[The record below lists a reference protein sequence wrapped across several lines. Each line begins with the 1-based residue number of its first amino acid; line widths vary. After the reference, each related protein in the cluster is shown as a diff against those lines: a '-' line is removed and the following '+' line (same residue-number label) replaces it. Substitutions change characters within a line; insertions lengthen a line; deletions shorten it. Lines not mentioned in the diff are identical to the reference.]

1 MSEFTFFY
9 LFAGLIL
16 ISAFMTITVS
26 NPVHSV
32 LFLILV
38 FVGSAAVLLLL
49 EVEFLSLMFI
59 IIYVGAIAVL
69 FLFVVMMLDIKLS
82 ASNNNYLRYFS
93 IGGFL
98 GFLFFVETYYL
109 IETSVFAPQLDSS
122 LILESSYQDWITRL
136 DTLTNM
142 ECLGQ
147 FLYTYYFFHFLI
159 AGIVLLVGMIG
170 AIVLTL
176 HVNHTSK
183 NQLICKQLSRQ
194 VKNATFLTTIS

>member
-1 MSEFTFFY
+1 MSELTFFY
-9 LFAGLIL
+9 LFGGLIL
-16 ISAFMTITVS
+16 LSAFMVITVS

-38 FVGSAAVLLLL
+38 FVGAAALLLLL

-82 ASNNNYLRYFS
+82 NSSTEYIRYFS

-98 GFLFFVETYYL
+98 GVLFFIETYYV
-109 IETSVFAPQLDSS
+109 IESTLFSS
-122 LILESSYQDWITRL
+122 KVDAVMLSSSYQNWMTQL
-136 DTLTNM
+136 DNLTNM

-176 HVNHTSK
+176 NVNHTSK

>member
-1 MSEFTFFY
+1 MSELTFFY

-16 ISAFMTITVS
+16 ISAFMVVTVS

-32 LFLILV
+32 LFLILA
-38 FVGSAAVLLLL
+38 FVGSAAILLLL
-49 EVEFLSLMFI
+49 EIEFLSLMFI

-69 FLFVVMMLDIKLS
+69 FLFVVMMLDIKLTH
-82 ASNNNYLRYFS
+82 SNTSYLRYFL
-93 IGGFL
+93 IGKFL
-98 GFLFFVETYYL
+98 ALVFFIETYYL
-109 IETSVFAPQLDSS
+109 IDETLFSPSFFSELTFSSSYSDWVIRLDS
-122 LILESSYQDWITRL
+122 
-136 DTLTNM
+136 LTNM

-159 AGIVLLVGMIG
+159 AGILLLVGMIG

-176 HVNHTSK
+176 HVNHASK

-194 VKNATFLTTIS
+194 LKNATFLTTIS